1 MAIDFQRQR
10 ATFPTHSGS
19 AQSIELA
26 FVFPSNVLRAEAA
39 INGFNIGFTNGD
51 HHLLRTEIDASVVS
65 VTLTTVR
72 VRVTFSLRDSSGTFD
87 DPYNGFV
94 DVMVIV
100 NRA

>member
-1 MAIDFQRQR
+1 VVHARSTASHKGETR
-10 ATFPTHSGS
+10 
-19 AQSIELA
+19 
-26 FVFPSNVLRAEAA
+26 VRAEAA

>member
-26 FVFPSNVLRAEAA
+26 FVFPSNVTRAEAA
-39 INGFNIGFTNGD
+39 INGFNIGYTNGD
-51 HHLLRTEIDASVVS
+51 HHLLRTEIDATVVS
-65 VTLTTVR
+65 VTLGTVR
-72 VRVTFSLRDSSGTFD
+72 VRVTFALRDSSGTFD

-94 DVMVIV
+94 DVMLIV
-100 NRA
+100 NRV